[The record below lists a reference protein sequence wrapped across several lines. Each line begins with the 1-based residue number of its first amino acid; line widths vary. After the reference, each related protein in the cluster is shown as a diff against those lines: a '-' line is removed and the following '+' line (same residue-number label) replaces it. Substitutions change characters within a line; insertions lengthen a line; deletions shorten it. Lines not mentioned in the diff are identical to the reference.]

1 VVRAIGGGDRREA
14 ATPIVGEKSHLKSS
28 AAETKTRRRETN
40 SSATCAACITRVC
53 AVTHARDARASSDDV
68 RAGSARNEVTVGRA
82 GVP

>member
-1 VVRAIGGGDRREA
+1 MVRAIGGGDRREA

-40 SSATCAACITRVC
+40 SSATCITRVC